1 MSEGALRTATLPD
14 GSLLQVIRE
23 KENKVVGRIEVYC
36 IVTHVEKGTP
46 SRKDVRAALAKLYG
60 KSEDLVVIKYIKSE
74 YGIGRSK
81 VRANIY
87 NDLERLKAFE
97 PDYLPKRGA

>member
-1 MSEGALRTATLPD
+1 MSEASLKSTTLKD

-23 KENKVVGRIEVYC
+23 KENKVIGRTEVYC
-36 IVTHVEKGTP
+36 VISHMQKGTP
-46 SRKDVRAALAKLYG
+46 SRKDVREALAKLYG
-60 KSEDLVVIKYIKSE
+60 RSEELVVIKYIKSE
-74 YGIGRSK
+74 YGMGRSK

-97 PDYLPKRGA
+97 PEHLLKRG

>member
-1 MSEGALRTATLPD
+1 MAESALKTATLKD

-23 KENKVVGRIEVYC
+23 RENRVIGRIEVFC

-46 SRKDVRAALAKLYG
+46 SRKEIREALAKLYG
-60 KSEDLVVIKYIKSE
+60 RDEKLVVIKYVKSE
-74 YGIGRSK
+74 YGIGRSR

-87 NDLERLKAFE
+87 DSEERLKAFE
-97 PDYLPKRGA
+97 PEHLLKRG